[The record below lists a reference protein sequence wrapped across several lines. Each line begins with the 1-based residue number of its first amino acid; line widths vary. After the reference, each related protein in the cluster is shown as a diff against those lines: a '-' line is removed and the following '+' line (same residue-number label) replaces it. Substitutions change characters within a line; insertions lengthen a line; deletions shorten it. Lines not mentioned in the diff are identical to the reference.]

1 MSTIKCLP
9 VDIHLAIM
17 ERLKP
22 EEIQPWIRAS
32 PDALRCFSAFSF
44 RILKKYIRAIG
55 LISDLQTKVSDYELQ
70 SVEIYDTSDPSADP
84 EFGVTSETTSL
95 GWPTTQIT
103 MLALLRL
110 FVEARAHR
118 PKVDRLHSSLWWDA
132 TLDQQLW
139 EDECKLNSTFVDLFK
154 RSPRNHT
161 TEMFMA
167 MFEDFIPT

>member
-1 MSTIKCLP
+1 
-9 VDIHLAIM
+9 M

-55 LISDLQTKVSDYELQ
+55 LVSDLQTKVSDSELQ
-70 SVEIYDTSDPSADP
+70 SVEIYDTSDPSVGP
-84 EFGVTSETTSL
+84 KFGVTSETTSL
-95 GWPTTQIT
+95 GWPMTQKTT
-103 MLALLRL
+103 LALLRL
-110 FVEARAHR
+110 LVEARAHR
-118 PKVDRLHSSLWWDA
+118 SKVDRLHSSLWWDA

-139 EDECKLNSTFVDLFK
+139 DDECRLNSMFVDLFK
-154 RSPRNHT
+154 RSPGNRT

-167 MFEDFIPT
+167 MFEDFIPTGHSRENINTVN